1 MKLIELL
8 CPRCGAMLK
17 VDTSSKQAYCEHCS
31 TIFLIDDEVKR
42 IRVDDAEEVG
52 YKFEKG
58 RQRAQSEKGR
68 STYSE
73 YSQKDSAARSDYR
86 SDAYSDYKHQADP
99 EPSSYEPPAPP
110 KPEEK
115 KKPAWHIVFWI
126 LGWIFI
132 FPIPLIFL
140 ISRGKKTRE
149 GEGGRIFIV
158 LIAIII
164 YMIIAYNVLDE
175 IIPQNFGYFSYS
187 RSYIG
192 DSGYITVSDKDE
204 WRFIN
209 SKEFPNK
216 DLWVVPTFEREWI
229 IIAPNETG
237 TLPHK
242 TEVVVRG
249 TVGVRR
255 DNRHGYLLV
264 ERKDDGSRYYIAFRN
279 FTETPY
285 WNDAE
290 YMENVKDHVALGH
303 DVTAEYR
310 QISGYKPITQA
321 GKEIEIP
328 DGTIVLVTGYSNR
341 LYNDVEAR
349 VWYDWP
355 KGYGVKVCF
364 FNSHDLTVVW

>member
-8 CPRCGAMLK
+8 CPRCGATLK

-99 EPSSYEPPAPP
+99 EPSSYEPPAPAE
-110 KPEEK
+110 PEEK

-158 LIAIII
+158 LIAIFI
-164 YMIIAYNVLDE
+164 YMIIAYNVLDDA
-175 IIPQNFGYFSYS
+175 IPVITAPQEDYRGKTGYV
-187 RSYIG
+187 
-192 DSGYITVSDKDE
+192 TVSYLQEVNIEATDDFQNE
-204 WRFIN
+204 DNWR
-209 SKEFPNK
+209 
-216 DLWVVPTFEREWI
+216 VPTFEKDKKTWI
-229 IIAPNETG
+229 QNG

-242 TEVVVRG
+242 TEVVVREQ
-249 TVGVRR
+249 VMVRGR
-255 DNRHGYLLV
+255 YGKKYPTHLLV
-264 ERKDDGSRYYIAFRN
+264 ERTDDGTQYYIELKN
-279 FTETPY
+279 FTTEPY
-285 WNDAE
+285 WSNQNDLWTKALHGDFIAE
-290 YMENVKDHVALGH
+290 YKQVSEIYPVKSNGEKA
-303 DVTAEYR
+303 
-310 QISGYKPITQA
+310 
-321 GKEIEIP
+321 EIP
-328 DGTIVLVTGYSNR
+328 DGTIVLVTGINTNR
-341 LYNDVEAR
+341 AYDYYGIDAK
-349 VWYDWP
+349 VWYEWP
-355 KGYGVKVCF
+355 EGYSGVTCCF
-364 FNSHDLTVVW
+364 NRDDLTLVW